1 MSLGRIG
8 QQAKQCLKNQVEY
21 RHLNAFVPLTTCLE
35 STLQDCEKADERHQN
50 GNTLSIIDGQL
61 IAIKD
66 NICTSDQP
74 TTCASAMLQG
84 FHSPFP
90 ATVVERLKAS
100 GAVVAGKTNLD
111 EFGMGQVPK
120 LKSGPRS
127 HSFNSIHGP
136 VKSSWTI
143 LEDSRSVGGSSG
155 GSALAVQT
163 GQCFAALGTDTGGSV
178 RLPAAWT
185 GTVGFKPSYGMVSR
199 WGVVA
204 YANSLDTV
212 GVIGRSVEAAKQ
224 VYNVIKGYD
233 PRDPTS
239 IPSLTRSR
247 IQSHLSRRLTIKHF
261 RIGVPREYLLKE
273 LHPFIHTHWSL
284 ALQSLQRKGHS
295 VHSISLPTTKAALAA
310 YYVLAPAEASS
321 NLAKYDGVRYGNKAS
336 NDRDKSDVLFSSTRG
351 QNFGAEV
358 RRRILLGSYT
368 LSSTAINNYFIR
380 AQKVRRLVQDDFNTV
395 FAMKHPLLEHP
406 KETTSSSS
414 STKEAEEEN
423 GVDIIITPTS
433 LNLPPLLSSL
443 RDVDDGDPTKQFQE
457 DVYTVPASLAGLPA
471 ISVPV
476 PTSGWQQVGLQVM
489 SQYGDDEMVLDA
501 ARELEGALLDGAE
514 AGDER
519 RIEGNGDCM

>member
-8 QQAKQCLKNQVEY
+8 LQAKQCLQNQLDY
-21 RHLNAFVPLTTCLE
+21 RHLGAFISLTTNPDPI
-35 STLQDCEKADERHQN
+35 LQICQQADERFNNVQP
-50 GNTLSIIDGQL
+50 LSSIDGQL

-74 TTCASAMLQG
+74 TTCASAMLQS
-84 FHSPFP
+84 FISPFS
-90 ATVVERLKAS
+90 ATVVEKLTAA
-100 GAVVAGKTNLD
+100 GGIVVGKTNLD
-111 EFGMGQVPK
+111 EFGMG
-120 LKSGPRS
+120 S
-127 HSFNSIHGP
+127 HSVNSVHGP
-136 VKSSWTI
+136 VKSGSDPETP
-143 LEDSRSVGGSSG
+143 RSVGGSSG
-155 GSALAVQT
+155 GSALAVRT

-212 GVIGRSVEAAKQ
+212 GVMARCTAGVKQ
-224 VYNVIKGYD
+224 VYNIIRGHD

-239 IPSLTRSR
+239 TSSFARSR
-247 IQSHLSRRLTIKHF
+247 IQSQLSSRPTNKPF
-261 RIGVPREYLLKE
+261 RIGIPREYLLKE
-273 LHPFIHTHWSL
+273 LHPSIHNHWSR

-295 VHSISLPTTKAALAA
+295 LDLITLPTTKAALAA

-321 NLAKYDGVRYGNKAS
+321 NLAKYDGVRFGNRAS
-336 NDRDKSDVLFSSTRG
+336 NDRDESNVLFSQTRG
-351 QNFGAEV
+351 QNLGPEV

-380 AQKVRRLVQDDFNTV
+380 AQKVRRLVQDDFNRV

-406 KETTSSSS
+406 KETSSSS
-414 STKEAEEEN
+414 SPEEKES
-423 GVDIIITPTS
+423 GVDIILTPTS

-443 RDVDDGDPTKQFQE
+443 QSDSDNDPTKQFQE

-476 PTSGWQQVGLQVM
+476 PVNDWQHVGLQIVG
-489 SQYGDDEMVLDA
+489 QYGDDDMVLGA
-501 ARELEGALLDGAE
+501 AKELEAVLKDAGA
-514 AGDER
+514 
-519 RIEGNGDCM
+519 GN

>member
-1 MSLGRIG
+1 MSLGRFG
-8 QQAKQCLKNQVEY
+8 QQAKQCWKNQVEY

-35 STLQDCEKADERHQN
+35 STLEDCGKADERHQN
-50 GNTLSIIDGQL
+50 GNPLSIIDGQV

-66 NICTSDQP
+66 NICTSDQR

-111 EFGMGQVPK
+111 EFGMG
-120 LKSGPRS
+120 
-127 HSFNSIHGP
+127 FNSIHGP
-136 VKSSWTI
+136 VKSSWTKS
-143 LEDSRSVGGSSG
+143 EDSRSVGGSSG

-212 GVIGRSVEAAKQ
+212 GVIARSVEEAKQ

-239 IPSLTRSR
+239 ITSLTRSR
-247 IQSHLSRRLTIKHF
+247 IQSHLSRRSTNNHF
-261 RIGVPREYLLKE
+261 RIGIPREYLLKE
-273 LHPFIHTHWSL
+273 LHPSIHNQWSL
-284 ALQSLQRKGHS
+284 ALQALQRKGHS
-295 VHSISLPTTKAALAA
+295 MHSISLPTTKAALAA

-321 NLAKYDGVRYGNKAS
+321 NLAKYDGVRYGNRAPK
-336 NDRDKSDVLFSSTRG
+336 DRDKSDVLFSSTRG

-414 STKEAEEEN
+414 STKEAVEEEN
-423 GVDIIITPTS
+423 GVDIVITPTS

-443 RDVDDGDPTKQFQE
+443 RDGDDGDPTKQFQE

-489 SQYGDDEMVLDA
+489 GQYGDDEMVLDA
-501 ARELEGALLDGAE
+501 ARELEGALLNDAE
-514 AGDER
+514 AGD
-519 RIEGNGDCM
+519 